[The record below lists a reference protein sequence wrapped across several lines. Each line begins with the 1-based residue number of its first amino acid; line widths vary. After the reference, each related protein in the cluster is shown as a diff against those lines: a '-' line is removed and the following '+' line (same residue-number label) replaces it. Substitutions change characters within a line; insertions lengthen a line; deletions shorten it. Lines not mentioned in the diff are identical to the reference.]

1 VNGLL
6 PVADDP
12 ESPAEVVADDD
23 GVAAPT
29 LKGDGAPEG
38 AVKENPEEPA
48 ARPARKEFDDVSG
61 LLLEES
67 GVV

>member
-38 AVKENPEEPA
+38 AVRENPEEPA
-48 ARPARKEFDDVSG
+48 VQRKHIDNTSMTMYIHQ
-61 LLLEES
+61 
-67 GVV
+67 